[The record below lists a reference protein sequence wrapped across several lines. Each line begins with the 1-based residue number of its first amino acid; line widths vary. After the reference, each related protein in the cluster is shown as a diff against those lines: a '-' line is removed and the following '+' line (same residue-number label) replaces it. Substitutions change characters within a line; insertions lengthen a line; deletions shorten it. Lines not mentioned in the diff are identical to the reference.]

1 MEYVSSV
8 SWLLGWEPCSGWLHL
23 SVIVVAQ
30 ESKVS
35 IRCYV
40 GGWCW
45 WAVAT
50 PPPLTD
56 AGRLV
61 VAPHHTTTTMF
72 CVVSQFSYTDGVQFP
87 SRPGS
92 SHSHP
97 NIMWTSYIQRCCVI
111 LSSSEVF
118 GQIKISV
125 SLLEKSVSFLLHAI
139 NAFNAVKHWD
149 TCFCQIPIVELSR
162 QASAVCVNF
171 QQCYVRVIFSR
182 IARVTSAECTIWLQC
197 PVCPD
202 QDYHREVTGAGLEMV
217 GNLIRSY
224 SQTLLEGTIM

>member
-72 CVVSQFSYTDGVQFP
+72 CVVSQFSYTETGFSSPLDLGLATLIPTLCEQVTYKGVVSSYQTVKCSDKLRFQFLY
-87 SRPGS
+87 S
-92 SHSHP
+92 
-97 NIMWTSYIQRCCVI
+97 
-111 LSSSEVF
+111 
-118 GQIKISV
+118 K
-125 SLLEKSVSFLLHAI
+125 
-139 NAFNAVKHWD
+139 
-149 TCFCQIPIVELSR
+149 
-162 QASAVCVNF
+162 
-171 QQCYVRVIFSR
+171 
-182 IARVTSAECTIWLQC
+182 
-197 PVCPD
+197 
-202 QDYHREVTGAGLEMV
+202 
-217 GNLIRSY
+217 NL
-224 SQTLLEGTIM
+224 